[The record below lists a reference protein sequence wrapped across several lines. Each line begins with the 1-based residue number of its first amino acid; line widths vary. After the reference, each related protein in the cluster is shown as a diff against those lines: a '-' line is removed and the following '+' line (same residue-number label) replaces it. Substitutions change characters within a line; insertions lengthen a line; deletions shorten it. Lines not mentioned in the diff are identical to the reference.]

1 METVMKI
8 KSMIAAAAAAAM
20 LTAPVAANA
29 GTTAAASLNGVKPVL
44 SSKEVRA
51 SRSVKRENGISAAG
65 YVIGALALGFATYG
79 IVKAIDKSNG

>member
-1 METVMKI
+1 MKI

-44 SSKEVRA
+44 SSKEVRD
-51 SRSVKRENGISAAG
+51 RKSV
-65 YVIGALALGFATYG
+65 V
-79 IVKAIDKSNG
+79 

>member
-1 METVMKI
+1 MKI

-51 SRSVKRENGISAAG
+51 SRSVKRENGISTAG
-65 YVIGALALGFATYG
+65 AVVGVLALGFAGYG
-79 IVKAIDKSNG
+79 LYKAFDDNKSNG